1 VAAGRSRERTAD
13 PPAGA
18 SGTPRS
24 VPPETGTA
32 TVKQVELAIERLL
45 LASRWILLVFYFG
58 LAAGLVVY
66 AIAFVKKFVK
76 VAGGVFELGDND
88 MILAM
93 LGLIDAALV
102 AGLVV
107 MVMLSSYENFVSRL
121 EGAAHELSWL
131 GKLDTGSL
139 KVKVASS
146 IVAIS
151 SIHLLQIFLNLQ
163 NYTATQMLWGTLMH
177 LTFVASALILAVL
190 DKLISSKGKGDDKAE
205 AGKS

>member
-1 VAAGRSRERTAD
+1 
-13 PPAGA
+13 
-18 SGTPRS
+18 
-24 VPPETGTA
+24 
-32 TVKQVELAIERLL
+32 VKQVELAIERLL

-76 VAGGVFELGDND
+76 VAGSVFELGDND

-163 NYTATQMLWGTLMH
+163 NYTSTQMLWGTLMH

-190 DKLISSKGKGDDKAE
+190 DKLISSKTKADDKAG
-205 AGKS
+205 AKTA

>member
-1 VAAGRSRERTAD
+1 ML
-13 PPAGA
+13 PPAGP
-18 SGTPRS
+18 SRPRRPVTPE
-24 VPPETGTA
+24 PEIA
-32 TVKQVELAIERLL
+32 AVKQVELTIERLL

-76 VAGGVFELGDND
+76 VAGSVFELGDND

-190 DKLISSKGKGDDKAE
+190 DKLISGKNKGGDKADDKAG
-205 AGKS
+205 AKTA